1 MIIYNVT
8 ISIDQV
14 VEVQW
19 LNWMQKKHIQEV
31 LDTGCFVSARLS
43 RLTSHNQPDATSY
56 SIQYLCESNELLQQ
70 YYKEF
75 APKLREEGTKLFGNK
90 MQGFRTEL
98 DVIEDFYTNRS

>member
-14 VEVQW
+14 VEIQW
-19 LNWMQKKHIQEV
+19 LDWMKNKHVQEV

-43 RLTSHNQPDATSY
+43 RLTSHAQPNSTSY
-56 SIQYLCESNELLQQ
+56 AIQYLCESEELLKE
-70 YYKEF
+70 YYKKY
-75 APKLREEGTKLFGNK
+75 APKLREEGIQKFGNK

-98 DVIEDFYTNRS
+98 EVIDDFYANRS